1 MDHARSLHPAIQAL
15 AVHGRVMVSDAPHD
29 VRAAAISNSPDIII
43 VDALAQAPPIEQRV
57 AALRRNP
64 ALALVPIVVTG
75 VPIAEPEMIVRL
87 FEAGADDCVADPL
100 APELLGARVR
110 RLLAR
115 RQPPPSDAIGR
126 LAGGRRAQFQQSPDR
141 HS

>member
-15 AVHGRVMVSDAPHD
+15 AVHGRVIVSDERYD
-29 VRAAAISNSPDIII
+29 VRAEAISNSPDIII
-43 VDALAQAPPIEQRV
+43 VDALAKGTPVEQRV

-75 VPIAEPEMIVRL
+75 VSVAEPAMIVRL

-100 APELLGARVR
+100 APELLSARVR
-110 RLLAR
+110 RL
-115 RQPPPSDAIGR
+115 
-126 LAGGRRAQFQQSPDR
+126 
-141 HS
+141 